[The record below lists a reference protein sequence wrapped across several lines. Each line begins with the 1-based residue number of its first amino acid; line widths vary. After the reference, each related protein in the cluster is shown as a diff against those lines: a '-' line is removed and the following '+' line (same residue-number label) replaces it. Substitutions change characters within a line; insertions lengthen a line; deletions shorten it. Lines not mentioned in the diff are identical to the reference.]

1 MSNSVKKISLASV
14 TVLTALT
21 LGSAFVSN
29 VSANEVQVNVPTN
42 KPGLTYTDKPK
53 YAVTATYKIDSTKT
67 NTSDRFGY
75 KTIEEVGYEDSNTAP
90 AGYVKDSAKKDF
102 YENIDDYQASFAYK
116 FFKPAEDVKPAQ
128 DAKLGDKVKTVADSK
143 LGVNAKKSDDV
154 KETKKVTEDKK
165 ELPATGSSNLI
176 STILSA
182 LGVSLLGMLGI
193 KLTRKN

>member
-1 MSNSVKKISLASV
+1 V
-14 TVLTALT
+14 
-21 LGSAFVSN
+21 
-29 VSANEVQVNVPTN
+29 
-42 KPGLTYTDKPK
+42 
-53 YAVTATYKIDSTKT
+53 
-67 NTSDRFGY
+67 
-75 KTIEEVGYEDSNTAP
+75 
-90 AGYVKDSAKKDF
+90 
-102 YENIDDYQASFAYK
+102 
-116 FFKPAEDVKPAQ
+116 KPAE

-154 KETKKVTEDKK
+154 KETKKVSEDKK